1 MELKQEQ
8 IKEVQDA
15 VADALNDMLPKFVGS
30 DTMSRLTSAMEANI
44 GHVDFPDGRTA
55 SITLRV
61 EIETG
66 GAD

>member
-1 MELKQEQ
+1 MQLKQEQ